1 MRRVTLLKTVL
12 EQMGVNPERL
22 RLEWLSASE
31 AQKFAE
37 TVEEFT
43 DQIRALGPFPA
54 GVEDP
59 AVAKEEVH
67 A

>member
-1 MRRVTLLKTVL
+1 
-12 EQMGVNPERL
+12 MGVNPERL

-31 AQKFAE
+31 AQKFAQ
-37 TVEEFT
+37 TVTEFT
-43 DQIRALGPFPA
+43 ERIREFGPIPK
-54 GVEDP
+54 GVEDK

>member
-1 MRRVTLLKTVL
+1 LLKKVL
-12 EQMGVNPERL
+12 HQMGVNPERL
-22 RLEWLSASE
+22 RLAWVSASE
-31 AQKFAE
+31 AQLFAK

-43 DQIRALGPFPA
+43 DAIRKLGPMPE

>member
-1 MRRVTLLKTVL
+1 MRRVILLKKVL
-12 EQMGVNPERL
+12 EQMGVNPARL

-31 AQKFAE
+31 AQKFAQ
-37 TVEEFT
+37 TVSEFT
-43 DQIRALGPFPA
+43 EDVRALGPIPK

>member
-1 MRRVTLLKTVL
+1 
-12 EQMGVNPERL
+12 MGVNPERL
-22 RLEWLSASE
+22 RLAWVSASE
-31 AQKFAE
+31 AQRFAQTVKDFTE
-37 TVEEFT
+37 T
-43 DQIRALGPFPA
+43 IRELGPLPK